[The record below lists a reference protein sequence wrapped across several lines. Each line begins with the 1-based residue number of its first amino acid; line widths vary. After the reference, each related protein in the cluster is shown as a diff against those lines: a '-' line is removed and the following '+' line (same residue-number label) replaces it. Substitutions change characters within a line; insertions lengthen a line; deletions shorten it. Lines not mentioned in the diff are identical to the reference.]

1 LTFVIHPIKPIE
13 QASRLPQGLLD
24 GFGKIK
30 MQKSYR
36 FLSGVDDAA
45 FCQRVSDVLAEGY
58 VLYGNPV
65 MVMDNGSRIVGQAV
79 ILPDVANGHD
89 AADRNSSRD

>member
-1 LTFVIHPIKPIE
+1 
-13 QASRLPQGLLD
+13 
-24 GFGKIK
+24 

-45 FCQRVSDVLAEGY
+45 FCQRVSNALAEGY

-79 ILPDVANGHD
+79 ILPDLAKIQDVAN
-89 AADRNSSRD
+89 RNKSGD